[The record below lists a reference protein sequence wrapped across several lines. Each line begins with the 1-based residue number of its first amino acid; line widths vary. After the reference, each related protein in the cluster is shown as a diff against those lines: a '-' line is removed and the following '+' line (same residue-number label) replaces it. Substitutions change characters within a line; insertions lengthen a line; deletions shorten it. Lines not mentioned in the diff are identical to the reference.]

1 MTQTLEQFG
10 QTIKT
15 KYPQYSNLSDT
26 DVAQKVLDK
35 YPQYQSQITVGQR
48 EVSQAEKPGFFSGPT
63 FPAKEGGVKTIPGNI
78 ARTLGNI
85 PSSVARLGR
94 AVVAPINPFDTDS
107 PLNIG
112 GNIVKSAG
120 ALKEIFGLRGTA
132 GVKDIGKGF
141 IDTSKKISEAVGG
154 FAKKAIEQPAQT
166 VSNIAKVGIEDPL
179 LLPSLLYA
187 PGKFAGK
194 GDIISKL
201 GGRGAKPIERVGE
214 KLEASGIKTAETQ
227 KRAFVEDLVSPYRTP
242 TVKKEQVSRSIE
254 KGFGPFLRTQIKPT
268 ASERAV
274 ATEVMKIPGIKKQS
288 YQRNYNIV
296 RDYNIQKAQQLE
308 AEVAAN
314 DFIISR
320 REVFAGLK
328 RAQTTLSESPLIVG
342 DAEKTAA
349 KLLAGAENILLK
361 HPGTGS
367 GLLRARKE
375 YDAWVLNQKPKAF
388 DAKSENAFTTAN
400 RAIRDSM
407 NEIFIKNAQKAGVK
421 AEQSF
426 KEQSALYRGMENL
439 EIKAAKEAD
448 TFLGR
453 VYQKIENVLGIRD
466 KLTQTLGLLV
476 GGGVFGAAILFA
488 KPLSVIMGTGWVT
501 YKAGKLI
508 MKPKV
513 REILGKILKQHG
525 SKFPEEDR
533 VLLEQLLIPNAPIEQ
548 ILEQLE

>member
-1 MTQTLEQFG
+1 MAQTLEQFG
-10 QTIKT
+10 QTIKA
-15 KYPQYSNLSDT
+15 KYPQYADLSDT
-26 DVAQKVLDK
+26 DLAQRVIKK
-35 YPQYQSQITVGQR
+35 YPQYQSQIDDSPQIQQEEFG
-48 EVSQAEKPGFFSGPT
+48 GFFNKPS
-63 FPAKEGGVKTIPGNI
+63 FPAKEGGFETIPGNI
-78 ARTLGNI
+78 ARTIGNI
-85 PSSVARLGR
+85 PSSAARLSR
-94 AVVAPINPFDTDS
+94 AVVAPVNPFDRES

-112 GNIVKSAG
+112 ANIVKSG
-120 ALKEIFGLRGTA
+120 SALKDIFTGRGLKQ
-132 GVKDIGKGF
+132 GVKDIGAGF
-141 IDTSKKISEAVGG
+141 VDTAKKIGGAVGG
-154 FAKKAIEQPAQT
+154 FVKKAVEEPAQT
-166 VSNIAKVGIEDPL
+166 ASDIVKTGIEDPL
-179 LLPSLLYA
+179 LFPTLLYT
-187 PGKFAGK
+187 PGKLTGK
-194 GDIISKL
+194 GDVISKL
-201 GGRGAKPIERVGE
+201 GGPGAKPITKMGE
-214 KLEASGIKTAETQ
+214 KLEISGLKVVEAQ
-227 KRAFVEDLVSPYRTP
+227 KRALAEDLVSPYRTL
-242 TVKKEQVSRSIE
+242 TVKKEQVSRSTE
-254 KGFGPFLRTQIKPT
+254 KGFGLFLRTQIKPT
-268 ASERAV
+268 ASEQAV

-288 YQRNYNIV
+288 YQRNYNII
-296 RDYNIQKAQQLE
+296 RDYNVQKAQQLE
-308 AEVAAN
+308 AEVSAN

-320 REVFAGLK
+320 QEVLAGLK

-388 DAKSENAFTTAN
+388 DVKSENTFTVAN

-407 NEIFIKNAQKAGVK
+407 NEILIKNAKNVNIKQSLR
-421 AEQSF
+421 EQA
-426 KEQSALYRGMENL
+426 ALYKGMKNL
-439 EIKAAKEAD
+439 ETKAAKEAD

-453 VYQKIENVLGIRD
+453 VYEKIEKVLGTRN

-533 VLLEQLLIPNAPIEQ
+533 MLLEQLLIPNAPIEQ